1 MRQTREADHL
11 ASRNGEGLQLRSRI
25 RHSIGTKI
33 FVAFAALA
41 IIIGTLGVYGYCV
54 LASAGRMVTKTYD
67 GPLMAINYARAASV
81 DFVRMQQAVLER
93 RLAPAKSRPQIDRR
107 IDDLTLTFFDDL
119 DVAQERL
126 DARDELDAVRK
137 IRSLVTEWRLDWRA
151 SERTGA
157 DPDFSALDTKILDQF
172 DRLVELNADHS
183 FIGRRMAV
191 WAISDFK
198 YAMIVVTGLSVL
210 LGLAITLLLARRIM
224 RPLRSAV
231 AAANRIA
238 EGEFETVI
246 PASGADETGVLL
258 HSMAVMQ
265 DNIRAMVAR
274 EKLRAES
281 AEMRLARALETSG
294 EGVVLVGLDGRILL
308 ANKKM
313 GDFFPSIGDRLALG
327 SDFSNAV
334 RLAEQDLAE
343 GEVFPRAPETGEGR
357 KPRLFDSVEFQLR
370 DGRWLRSAGGRTED
384 GCLIF
389 FVSDFTAIKE
399 REDNFRRA
407 QEAAEAASAAKTRFL
422 ANISHELRTPLNAII
437 GFSDIISGQMFGELG
452 NARYVDYATDIQRSG
467 RHLLDIINS
476 VLEISRSDAGK
487 QLLKSEPVD
496 LRYVLRDCS
505 KMMAGQFATA
515 QVSLVIDEPVG
526 GLFVLG
532 EKAKLR
538 QIFLNLISNAMKFT
552 EAGGRVSVSTR
563 REAAAVIIEVADTG
577 IGMTEE
583 HIQIALTP
591 FGQVDNRLE
600 RKYEGTGLGLPLAR
614 SLAELHGGRLEV
626 ESKPGE
632 GTVIL
637 IRLPAFVS
645 HELPVSNIIAA

>member
-1 MRQTREADHL
+1 
-11 ASRNGEGLQLRSRI
+11 
-25 RHSIGTKI
+25 
-33 FVAFAALA
+33 
-41 IIIGTLGVYGYCV
+41 
-54 LASAGRMVTKTYD
+54 
-67 GPLMAINYARAASV
+67 
-81 DFVRMQQAVLER
+81 
-93 RLAPAKSRPQIDRR
+93 
-107 IDDLTLTFFDDL
+107 
-119 DVAQERL
+119 
-126 DARDELDAVRK
+126 
-137 IRSLVTEWRLDWRA
+137 
-151 SERTGA
+151 
-157 DPDFSALDTKILDQF
+157 
-172 DRLVELNADHS
+172 
-183 FIGRRMAV
+183 
-191 WAISDFK
+191 
-198 YAMIVVTGLSVL
+198 
-210 LGLAITLLLARRIM
+210 
-224 RPLRSAV
+224 
-231 AAANRIA
+231 
-238 EGEFETVI
+238 
-246 PASGADETGVLL
+246 
-258 HSMAVMQ
+258 
-265 DNIRAMVAR
+265 
-274 EKLRAES
+274 
-281 AEMRLARALETSG
+281 
-294 EGVVLVGLDGRILL
+294 
-308 ANKKM
+308 M